1 MIGLHDEIIR
11 FATLKMISF
20 CTSSRQSALFTKCS
34 NQCWSMHI
42 INLNQQVHFLFPYGD
57 GLAASLVAHRQRRNR
72 QNLWMQMQKQTKNDF
87 YITAKPFEFKFS
99 CFFHIPELD
108 SMRTSSTFAPIYW
121 WLNFWTCHLDTVFIG
136 LCVIFF
142 FVCFLRANSIVL
154 LHHIKIVCDTVIG
167 LAFVYVRSTYIRND
181 GDKIMKNRT
190 LNQNLKQFLSP
201 TRKRWINRLDFFCF
215 FATLVRWN
223 YASPITKHINQ
234 QKRRLTVK

>member
-1 MIGLHDEIIR
+1 MPTTIAIYLTADCHSSLPSNGVVCCCVSVCVNCEARTLIVNIWHEMIGLHDEIIR

-20 CTSSRQSALFTKCS
+20 CTPSRQSALFTKCS

-142 FVCFLRANSIVL
+142 SFAFCSTPLYYCITLKLYAIQLSVWPLFM
-154 LHHIKIVCDTVIG
+154 CD
-167 LAFVYVRSTYIRND
+167 
-181 GDKIMKNRT
+181 
-190 LNQNLKQFLSP
+190 
-201 TRKRWINRLDFFCF
+201 
-215 FATLVRWN
+215 
-223 YASPITKHINQ
+223 
-234 QKRRLTVK
+234 RLTYEMTATK